1 MLIFKS
7 LRNLL
12 IAFVAVVILVA
23 ITMWLYLNVQASM
36 QVSAK
41 NAQIQ
46 LADQLPTTIDVGNH
60 LQVQAQGGLKTEL
73 KIDRKF
79 ALLLQGKYL
88 ANLSFATTTPIKV
101 DIDYAT
107 NIDISTVMPLNA
119 TTDLIYQNKL
129 LPTFP
134 IQVDIP
140 VKLSVPFKLK
150 RSYQLPINI
159 QFNGPVDMAFDE
171 TLNVDVNHT
180 LTPMLNIND
189 PMTMQN
195 IARFSATMHNTQ
207 KQSRADLDLNIDLLV
222 KNIRP

>member
-12 IAFVAVVILVA
+12 IAFAAVVILVA

-79 ALLLQGKYL
+79 ALPLQGKYL
-88 ANLSFATTTPIKV
+88 ANLSFVTTTPIKV

-107 NIDISTVMPLNA
+107 NIDISTVRPLNA

-180 LTPMLNIND
+180 LTPVLNIND

-195 IARFSATMHNTQ
+195 IARFSATMYNTQ
-207 KQSRADLDLNIDLLV
+207 KQSRADLDLNIDLPV